1 MSVPFLPH
9 GLRHAARA
17 AACALAVA
25 AGTAGLTATPAAADT
40 IASRV
45 EGLGEMTYIKV
56 SAMRATERGGRMLVQ
71 VRFTNQDNND
81 RAMSYRFKWLDK
93 DQFSVWEDEPWKP
106 LLIHGAQSVE
116 VQSLAPTTQA
126 ADFRV
131 EVHAADNSMPANSA
145 PR

>member
-1 MSVPFLPH
+1 MSVPFLLQFPR

-17 AACALAVA
+17 AACALAFA
-25 AGTAGLTATPAAADT
+25 ACLPAAADT

-45 EGLGEMTYIKV
+45 EGLGQMTYIKV
-56 SAMRATERGGRMLVQ
+56 SALRATERNGRMLVQ

-81 RAMSYRFKWLDK
+81 RSMSYRFKWLDK

-126 ADFRV
+126 TDFRV
-131 EVHAADNSMPANSA
+131 EVHAADNSMPMTNA

>member
-1 MSVPFLPH
+1 MSVPFLPQFPR
-9 GLRHAARA
+9 GLRHAAHAARA
-17 AACALAVA
+17 AVCAIAFA
-25 AGTAGLTATPAAADT
+25 AGTPALADT

-56 SAMRATERGGRMLVQ
+56 AAMRATERGGRLLVQ
-71 VRFTNQDNND
+71 VRLTNQDNKD

-106 LLIHGAQSVE
+106 LLIHGAQSVD

-126 ADFRV
+126 TDFRV
-131 EVHAADNSMPANSA
+131 EVHAVDNSMPMTNA

>member
-1 MSVPFLPH
+1 MSVPFLPQFPR

-17 AACALAVA
+17 AVCAIAFAAC
-25 AGTAGLTATPAAADT
+25 TPALADT

-71 VRFTNQDNND
+71 VRFTNQDNRD

-106 LLIHGAQSVE
+106 LLIHGAQSVD

-126 ADFRV
+126 TDFRV
-131 EVHAADNSMPANSA
+131 EVHAVDNSMPMTNA